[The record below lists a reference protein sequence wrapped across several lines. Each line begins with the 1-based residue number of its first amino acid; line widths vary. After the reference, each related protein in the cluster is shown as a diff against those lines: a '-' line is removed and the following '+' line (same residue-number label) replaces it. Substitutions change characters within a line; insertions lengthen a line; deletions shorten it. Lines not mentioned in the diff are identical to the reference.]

1 LIAFFEVLKSENSHN
16 NVSKLFLRLLRGIR
30 LSISEKTREILHEI
44 GLNAYEIDAYIV
56 LLEGGK
62 MTAMETSQEASVPYS
77 KIYEV
82 LNSLKQKGWIKSS
95 ESRPF
100 KYYPLPPDEAI
111 AYTKLRLEDRYKSW
125 ETAASEELQPMYEQR
140 ELVERPDMLIL
151 RGQQAVLTK
160 LQEVFSKTNKE
171 IMIAAPEFARDIIA
185 LADPMLNGLKKR
197 VTLRLMVA
205 GKTEDWLF
213 LKKFLGVSELRF
225 RDHMFGGGIIADG
238 KEALLLLGEDKPS
251 LVIWSN
257 HVGLVGFAREY
268 FQFLWDTSAKA

>member
-1 LIAFFEVLKSENSHN
+1 M
-16 NVSKLFLRLLRGIR
+16 
-30 LSISEKTREILHEI
+30 

-56 LLEGGK
+56 LLEGGQ
-62 MTAMETSQEASVPYS
+62 MTAMEISRGASVPYS

-82 LNSLKQKGWIKSS
+82 LNSLKQKGWVKSS

-100 KYYPLPPDEAI
+100 KYYPVPPVEAM
-111 AYTKLRLEDRYKSW
+111 AFTKLRLEDKYQSW
-125 ETAASEELQPMYEQR
+125 GNTVAEELQPLYEKR
-140 ELVERPDMLIL
+140 ELVERPDILIL

-160 LQEVFSKTNKE
+160 LEEVLTKATKE
-171 IMIAAPEFARDIIA
+171 IMVAAPEFARSILA
-185 LADPMLNGLKKR
+185 SADPLIGGLKK
-197 VTLRLMVA
+197 TASLKLMIA

-213 LKKFLGVSELRF
+213 LKKLPVVSELRV

-238 KEALLLLGEDKPS
+238 KEAMLFLGEDKPS

-268 FQFLWDTSAKA
+268 FQFLWDSSAQS